1 MIPFNKP
8 HLTGKEIE
16 YVNDAINSG
25 KIAGDG
31 KYTKACEAFFEKRY
45 SFAKAYLTTSCTH
58 AIELAALL
66 IDIKPGDEVI
76 IPSYTFVSSANP
88 FVLRGAKVVFAD
100 SGANSPSM
108 DVDLVEALV
117 TPLTKAILAVHYGGI
132 PCDIQKLRTIADKHN
147 LFLIVDAAQTLDSYY
162 NDKPVGSFGH
172 LSAFSFH
179 ETKNIT
185 CGEGGLLV
193 VNDER
198 FIERAEILR
207 EKGTNRSSFVRGEV
221 SRYNWVDVGSSYIPS
236 DILAAYLFAQ
246 LQYIDEIQQK
256 RLSIWKKYY
265 QSLNTLHTNKKIKL
279 PHLPEG
285 VKHNAHTFYFTCN
298 SLQIRQKFIIF
309 MNDNG
314 VQVQFHYMSL
324 HNSPFYKDQHGNREL
339 PMSDHYQNCLVR
351 LPLFYDMTD
360 DDVETVTELT
370 LRFFNTYKT

>member
-8 HLTGKEIE
+8 HLTGKETE
-16 YVNDAINSG
+16 YINDAINSG

-31 KYTKACEAFFEKRY
+31 KYTKACEAFFENRY
-45 SFAKAYLTTSCTH
+45 GFPKTYLTTSCTH

-88 FVLRGAKVVFAD
+88 FILRGAKVVFVD
-100 SGANSPSM
+100 SSPNSPSM
-108 DVDLVEALV
+108 DVDLVEALI

-132 PCDIQKLRTIADKHN
+132 PCDIQKLRTIADNHN

-162 NDKPVGSFGH
+162 HDKPVGSFGH

-193 VNDER
+193 INDDS

-207 EKGTNRSSFVRGEV
+207 EKGTNRSSFMRGEV
-221 SRYNWVDVGSSYIPS
+221 NRYNWVDVGSSYIPS

-246 LQYIDEIQQK
+246 LECLDDIQQR
-256 RLSIWKKYY
+256 RLAIWEKYY
-265 QSLNTLHTNKKIKL
+265 LSLKTLQTNHKIKL
-279 PHLPEG
+279 PYLPKG

-298 SLQIRQKFIIF
+298 SLQIRQNFITF
-309 MNDNG
+309 MNENG
-314 VQVQFHYMSL
+314 VQVQFHYLPL
-324 HNSPFYKDQHGNREL
+324 HNSPYYKDHHGNREL
-339 PMSDHYQNCLVR
+339 PMADHYYNCLVR

-360 DDVETVTELT
+360 DNIQTVTELT
-370 LRFFNTYKT
+370 LRFFNIH